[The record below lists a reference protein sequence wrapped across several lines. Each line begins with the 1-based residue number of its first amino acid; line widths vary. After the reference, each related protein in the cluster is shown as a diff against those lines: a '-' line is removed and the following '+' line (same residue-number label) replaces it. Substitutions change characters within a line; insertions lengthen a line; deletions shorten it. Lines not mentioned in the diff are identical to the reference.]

1 MGYFKS
7 LFGPSRQEIWTSLC
21 GQIGGEVIPGS
32 LWRGGKL
39 QAQAGEWTVTLD
51 EYTTMMMVNKVHIPI
66 SHTRMRAPFPNP
78 SGFRFSIH
86 RASIFSDI
94 GKFLGMQDIEVGH
107 PEFDEDFVIKGN
119 NEPAVRS
126 LYNNARLR
134 DLVTAQPKLRLVIQ
148 DDEGWFGAKY
158 PPGVDVLVF
167 DIADKIREVERLKG
181 LYDVFAETLH
191 QLSEMGLAGRGTG
204 GVSI

>member
-1 MGYFKS
+1 
-7 LFGPSRQEIWTSLC
+7 
-21 GQIGGEVIPGS
+21 
-32 LWRGGKL
+32 
-39 QAQAGEWTVTLD
+39 
-51 EYTTMMMVNKVHIPI
+51 
-66 SHTRMRAPFPNP
+66 
-78 SGFRFSIH
+78 
-86 RASIFSDI
+86 
-94 GKFLGMQDIEVGH
+94 
-107 PEFDEDFVIKGN
+107 
-119 NEPAVRS
+119 VRS